1 MATTQ
6 TSARLKQRYL
16 DEIRPALVEKF
27 GYTTVMQAPKIEKI
41 TVNMGVGDAKQDSKV
56 LDVAADQLAQIA
68 GQKPN
73 IRRARKSIANFK
85 LREGMPVG
93 VAVTLRGDRAYEFL
107 DRLTSIAIPRIRDF
121 RGLPAR
127 LDGRGNYTIGVR
139 EQTIFPEI
147 DYDAVD
153 QTRGLDITIT
163 TSAQTDEEGFAL
175 LEMFGMPFVREGR
188 PGEQTTPQES

>member
-1 MATTQ
+1 MT
-6 TSARLKQRYL
+6 RLQKQYQSVIVPQL
-16 DEIRPALVEKF
+16 MKELGLKNP
-27 GYTTVMQAPKIEKI
+27 MQVPRIEKI

-68 GQKPN
+68 GQRPN

-121 RGLPAR
+121 RGLPTK

-188 PGEQTTPQES
+188 PGEQTTSQES